1 MEDTARFHLIKKMLE
16 QAPKVSTANVQT
28 LSNPIDCG
36 ELESTDSDINSIDT
50 SNLSE
55 EDLKR
60 LHYYIRHGRSA
71 FGIRG

>member
-1 MEDTARFHLIKKMLE
+1 MEDKERFELVKKMLE
-16 QAPKVSTANVQT
+16 KSNKVSTANVQT
-28 LSNPIDCG
+28 LAPDTDCG

-60 LHYYIRHGRSA
+60 LHFYIKHGRSA